1 MVHLFEGWNISN
13 TGSLVK
19 PLISFC
25 RMISLSN
32 LPTGWFA
39 QDTLC
44 SFRAGIL
51 AVLHNIALFCEPGW
65 RLLGQRADRPGR
77 RISAGQGCAVGGVFP
92 IIDYCPEHGRLA
104 QLVRAPRSHR
114 GGRRFKSSI
123 AHHVV
128 RDSENRA
135 TARAPR
141 AEVAEWQTRCVQ
153 GAVSLR
159 MCGFKSLPRH
169 QPANRANRT
178 LRALVAQRIE
188 RCPAEAEVVSS
199 NLAKRA
205 TCFPLFAPSDPH

>member
-1 MVHLFEGWNISN
+1 M
-13 TGSLVK
+13 
-19 PLISFC
+19 
-25 RMISLSN
+25 
-32 LPTGWFA
+32 
-39 QDTLC
+39 
-44 SFRAGIL
+44 
-51 AVLHNIALFCEPGW
+51 AVLHNIALFREPG
-65 RLLGQRADRPGR
+65 RRSPCGGPDGGGR
-77 RISAGQGCAVGGVFP
+77 RISAGQGCAVGGAFP

-128 RDSENRA
+128 RDPENRA

-169 QPANRANRT
+169 QPANRPNRIH
-178 LRALVAQRIE
+178 RALVAQWIE

-205 TCFPLFAPSDPH
+205 TCFPFFAPSDPHGVSRGHPLIPPLPLELDVGHSCRLSWSQSILRVRQNSLVERPPTS